1 MTPLPV
7 VKKSLTTETDANSG
21 SDNKR
26 MRYMT
31 DSDSKYY
38 TVVTVTIVNEDGETE
53 AGTGVVDEST
63 DLDEAKEIALQ
74 EANERYDDNIAASGA
89 RRYIYQI
96 LEVPIPKAM
105 VVSAKLSESDSEV
118 KVTIS

>member
-1 MTPLPV
+1 
-7 VKKSLTTETDANSG
+7 
-21 SDNKR
+21 
-26 MRYMT
+26 MT